1 MAMMELKKVAEAEEE
16 DLYTSARF
24 TPGEFRNVIE
34 DCARD
39 GDLNTMLNYV
49 CGELEADGLEE
60 GAEIFRN
67 FLERQLEVMYDL
79 VLG

>member
-1 MAMMELKKVAEAEEE
+1 MAMLKKVAETEEE

-24 TPGEFRNVIE
+24 TPEEFRGVIE

-60 GAEIFRN
+60 GAELFRD
-67 FLERQLEVMYDL
+67 FLERQLTALYDS
-79 VLG
+79 VWG